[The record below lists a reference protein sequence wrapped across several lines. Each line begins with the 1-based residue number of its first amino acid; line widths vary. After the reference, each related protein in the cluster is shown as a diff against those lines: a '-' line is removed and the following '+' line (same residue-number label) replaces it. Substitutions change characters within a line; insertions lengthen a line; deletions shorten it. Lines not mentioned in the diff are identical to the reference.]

1 MSKRYTTH
9 GRRAIAAISSVS
21 RNVGGAMENTRY
33 YLGFNY
39 VNGIGPVRLDRLIE
53 QCGSIEAAWH
63 ASIAELMAIGLE
75 PKLIE
80 ALVETRRTLDLNREM
95 ERLQRAGVAL
105 IDRENPAYPVALR
118 HIPSPPPLI
127 YVRGALSDV
136 DSWSVAVVGTRQP
149 TAYGREATRRLTT
162 GLVEAGVTIIS
173 GLALGIDSIAHT
185 AALDAGGRTLAVL
198 PCGVDLVYP
207 ERHDAL
213 ARRIADHG
221 ALISEFPPGTRPT
234 PQLFPVRNR
243 LISGLA
249 RGVLVVEAGVKSGA
263 LITVDY
269 ALEQGRDVF
278 AVPGPIFSPRSEGTN
293 RLIRN
298 GAGLVT
304 CAGDI
309 LEALDMS
316 TAASQQEVR
325 AALPDD
331 PVEAAVLALVGYEP
345 LHIDDLQRR
354 TSMPV
359 YEVSA
364 TLTVLELKGFVRQ
377 CAPMCYVLAH

>member
-1 MSKRYTTH
+1 MD
-9 GRRAIAAISSVS
+9 
-21 RNVGGAMENTRY
+21 NTRY
-33 YLGFNY
+33 YLGFNR
-39 VNGIGPVRLDRLIE
+39 VNGIGPARLDRLIE
-53 QCGSIEAAWH
+53 WCGSIEAAWR
-63 ASIAELMAIGLE
+63 ASAAELAAAGLE
-75 PKLIE
+75 AKLIE
-80 ALVETRRTLDLNREM
+80 ALIETRRTIDLDREV
-95 ERLQRAGVAL
+95 ERLVRAGITL
-105 IDRENPAYPVALR
+105 IDRENPAYPPSLR

-136 DSWSVAVVGTRQP
+136 DAWSVAVVGTRQP
-149 TAYGREATRRLTT
+149 TSYGREVTRRLTT
-162 GLVEAGVTIIS
+162 GLVESGVTIVS

-198 PCGVDLVYP
+198 PCGVDIVYP
-207 ERHDAL
+207 ERHEHL
-213 ARRIADHG
+213 ARRIASSG

-249 RGVLVVEAGVKSGA
+249 RGVLVVEAGAKSGA
-263 LITVDY
+263 LITVEY

-293 RLIRN
+293 QLIRT

-309 LEALDMS
+309 LEALNMS
-316 TAASQQEVR
+316 VAASQQEVR
-325 AALPDD
+325 TALPDD
-331 PVEAAVLALVGYEP
+331 PVEMAVLALVGYEP

-354 TSMPV
+354 TSMTV
-359 YEVSA
+359 HEVSA
-364 TLTVLELKGFVRQ
+364 ALAVLELKGFVRQ
-377 CAPMCYVLAH
+377 SAPMCYVLAR

>member
-1 MSKRYTTH
+1 
-9 GRRAIAAISSVS
+9 
-21 RNVGGAMENTRY
+21 MENTHY
-33 YLGFNY
+33 YLGFNR
-39 VNGIGPVRLDRLIE
+39 VNGIGPARLDRLIE
-53 QCGSIEAAWH
+53 RCGSIEAAWH
-63 ASIAELMAIGLE
+63 ASPAELAAAGLE

-80 ALVETRRTLDLNREM
+80 ALIETRRTLDLDREM
-95 ERLQRAGVAL
+95 ERAQRAGITL
-105 IDRENPAYPVALR
+105 IDRENPAYPAPLR

-127 YVRGALSDV
+127 YVRGALSDA
-136 DSWSVAVVGTRQP
+136 DAWSVAVVGTRQP
-149 TAYGREATRRLTT
+149 TSYGREATRRLTT
-162 GLVEAGVTIIS
+162 GLVEAGVTIVS
-173 GLALGIDSIAHT
+173 GLALGIDGIAHA

-198 PCGVDLVYP
+198 PCGADMVYP
-207 ERHDAL
+207 ERHAAL
-213 ARRIADHG
+213 AQRIASSG
-221 ALISEFPPGTRPT
+221 ALISEFPLGARPI

-249 RGVLVVEAGVKSGA
+249 RGVLVVEAGMKSGA

-293 RLIRN
+293 QLIKH

-309 LEALDMS
+309 LEALNMGV
-316 TAASQQEVR
+316 AASQQEVR

-354 TSMPV
+354 TSLPI

-364 TLTVLELKGFVRQ
+364 ALAVLELKGFVRQ

>member
-9 GRRAIAAISSVS
+9 GRQASAAIGCVS
-21 RNVGGAMENTRY
+21 RNVGCVMDNTRY

-39 VNGIGPVRLDRLIE
+39 VNGIGPVRLDRLIK

-63 ASIAELMAIGLE
+63 ASATELMAIGLE

-80 ALVETRRTLDLNREM
+80 ALVETRRTLDLDREM

-105 IDRENPAYPVALR
+105 IDRENPAYPAALR
-118 HIPSPPPLI
+118 HIPSPPPLL

-149 TAYGREATRRLTT
+149 TSYGREATRRLTT
-162 GLVEAGVTIIS
+162 RLVEAGVTIIS

-185 AALDAGGRTLAVL
+185 TALDAGGRTLAVL
-198 PCGVDLVYP
+198 PCGIDLVYP
-207 ERHDAL
+207 ERHDTL

-249 RGVLVVEAGVKSGA
+249 RGVLVVEAGIKSGA

-293 RLIRN
+293 HLIRN

-309 LEALDMS
+309 LEALNMS

-359 YEVSA
+359 HEVSA

-377 CAPMCYVLAH
+377 CSPMCYVLAH

>member
-1 MSKRYTTH
+1 
-9 GRRAIAAISSVS
+9 
-21 RNVGGAMENTRY
+21 MENTRY

-53 QCGSIEAAWH
+53 QYGSVAAAWH
-63 ASIAELMAIGLE
+63 ASTAELMAIGLE

-80 ALVETRRTLDLNREM
+80 ALIETRRTLDLDREM
-95 ERLQRAGVAL
+95 ERLQRIGVAL
-105 IDRENPAYPVALR
+105 IDRENPAYPVALC
-118 HIPSPPPLI
+118 HIPSPPPLL

-149 TAYGREATRRLTT
+149 TPYGREATRRLTT
-162 GLVEAGVTIIS
+162 GLVDAGVTIIS

-185 AALDAGGRTLAVL
+185 TALDAGGRTLAVL

-207 ERHDAL
+207 ERHNAL

-221 ALISEFPPGTRPT
+221 ALISEFPPGMRPT

-293 RLIRN
+293 HLIRN

-316 TAASQQEVR
+316 AAASQQEVR

-359 YEVSA
+359 HEVSA
-364 TLTVLELKGFVRQ
+364 TLAVLELKGFVRQ
-377 CAPMCYVLAH
+377 CAPMCYILVH

>member
-63 ASIAELMAIGLE
+63 ASAAELMAIGLE

-80 ALVETRRTLDLNREM
+80 ALVETRRNLDLDREM

-105 IDRENPAYPVALR
+105 IDRENPAYPAALR

-127 YVRGALSDV
+127 YVRGTFSDV

-149 TAYGREATRRLTT
+149 TAYGREATRRLAT

-173 GLALGIDSIAHT
+173 GLALGIDSIAHMT
-185 AALDAGGRTLAVL
+185 ALDAGGRTLAVL

-304 CAGDI
+304 CAEDI

-316 TAASQQEVR
+316 TAASQQEMR

-359 YEVSA
+359 HEVSA

>member
-1 MSKRYTTH
+1 
-9 GRRAIAAISSVS
+9 
-21 RNVGGAMENTRY
+21 MENTRY
-33 YLGFNY
+33 YLGFNR
-39 VNGIGPVRLDRLIE
+39 VNGIGPARLDRLIE
-53 QCGSIEAAWH
+53 RCGSIEAAWR
-63 ASIAELMAIGLE
+63 ASAAELAAAGLE

-80 ALVETRRTLDLNREM
+80 ALIETRRTLDLDREM
-95 ERLQRAGVAL
+95 ERARRAGITL
-105 IDRENPAYPVALR
+105 IDRENPAYPSLLR

-127 YVRGALSDV
+127 YVRGALSDA
-136 DSWSVAVVGTRQP
+136 DAWSVAVVGTRQP
-149 TAYGREATRRLTT
+149 TSYGREATRRLTT
-162 GLVEAGVTIIS
+162 GLVESGVTIVS

-185 AALDAGGRTLAVL
+185 AALDAGGRTLAIL
-198 PCGVDLVYP
+198 PCGADMVYP
-207 ERHDAL
+207 ERHTAL
-213 ARRIADHG
+213 AQRIAGSG
-221 ALISEFPPGTRPT
+221 ALISEFPPGARPI

-293 RLIRN
+293 QLIRN

-309 LEALDMS
+309 LDALDMS
-316 TAASQQEVR
+316 VAASQQEVR

-331 PVEAAVLALVGYEP
+331 PVEAAVLSLVGYEP

-354 TSMPV
+354 SSMPV

-364 TLTVLELKGFVRQ
+364 ALAVLELKGFVRQ

>member
-1 MSKRYTTH
+1 MD
-9 GRRAIAAISSVS
+9 
-21 RNVGGAMENTRY
+21 NTRY

-63 ASIAELMAIGLE
+63 ASAAELMAIGLE

-80 ALVETRRTLDLNREM
+80 ALIETRRTLDLDREM
-95 ERLQRAGVAL
+95 ERLQHAGVAL
-105 IDRENPAYPVALR
+105 IDRENPAYPAALR

-127 YVRGALSDV
+127 YVRGTLSDV

-185 AALDAGGRTLAVL
+185 TALDAGGRTLAVL
-198 PCGVDLVYP
+198 PCGIDLVYP

-249 RGVLVVEAGVKSGA
+249 RGVLVVEAGIKSGA

-293 RLIRN
+293 HLIRN

-316 TAASQQEVR
+316 AAASQQEVR

-359 YEVSA
+359 HEVSA

>member
-9 GRRAIAAISSVS
+9 GRQASAAIGCVC
-21 RNVGGAMENTRY
+21 RNIGGVMDNTRY

-63 ASIAELMAIGLE
+63 ASATELMAIGLE
-75 PKLIE
+75 SKLIE
-80 ALVETRRTLDLNREM
+80 ALIETRRTLDLDREM

-105 IDRENPAYPVALR
+105 IDRENPAYPAALR
-118 HIPSPPPLI
+118 HVPSPPPLL

-149 TAYGREATRRLTT
+149 TSYGREATRRLTT

-185 AALDAGGRTLAVL
+185 TALDAGGRTLAVL
-198 PCGVDLVYP
+198 PCGIDLVYP

-293 RLIRN
+293 HLIRN

-309 LEALDMS
+309 LEALNMS

-359 YEVSA
+359 HEVSA

>member
-1 MSKRYTTH
+1 
-9 GRRAIAAISSVS
+9 
-21 RNVGGAMENTRY
+21 MENTRY

-53 QCGSIEAAWH
+53 QCGSVAAAWH
-63 ASIAELMAIGLE
+63 ASTAELMAIGLE

-80 ALVETRRTLDLNREM
+80 ALIETRRTLDLDREM
-95 ERLQRAGVAL
+95 ERLQRIGVAL
-105 IDRENPAYPVALR
+105 IDRENPTYPVALR
-118 HIPSPPPLI
+118 HIPSPPPLL

-149 TAYGREATRRLTT
+149 TPYGREATRRLTT

-185 AALDAGGRTLAVL
+185 TALDAGGRTLAVL
-198 PCGVDLVYP
+198 PCGIDLVYP
-207 ERHDAL
+207 ERHNAL

-293 RLIRN
+293 HLIRN

-304 CAGDI
+304 RAGDI

-316 TAASQQEVR
+316 AAASQQEVR

-359 YEVSA
+359 HEVSA
-364 TLTVLELKGFVRQ
+364 TLAVLELKGFVRQ
-377 CAPMCYVLAH
+377 CAPMCYILVH